1 MGREIWNLKSVFYDW
16 NKKCR
21 GMGLPVGNKSTQHL
35 LFADNQAIA
44 AEDKDDA
51 EYMAKK

>member
-1 MGREIWNLKSVFYDW
+1 MEFIKCILGLEHEVQRYGPASREQIN
-16 NKKCR
+16 
-21 GMGLPVGNKSTQHL
+21 TTL